1 MNCSLFFAYL
11 ITNIITNYILF
22 GYLSER
28 YNKKHSKYCN
38 LIVFIISSI
47 IVSLINILNIPVLN
61 LIVSLLNF
69 SIISVLFYKHYKF
82 HEYCH
87 DMIYLLVLIFLDS
100 LSFFIVG
107 FIYSSPKDILIFRIM
122 SSALVLLLFNMIIKK
137 YISYTKIENVPIRE
151 IIVYFIITLFYIFL
165 IYILSRDYDLIKE
178 QFSKTVIIFIVIAH
192 VFIDIIIYH
201 YLNFVGIFY
210 KLEKEMLEA
219 NKQEEIKNLYYT
231 NLRKNYDENR
241 KIIHDF
247 KNHLQILEHTYKHNF
262 EKASKIKNEIINDLN
277 NQTIKY
283 KSSSE
288 ILDMI
293 LYDKER
299 EANKHNI
306 CFDFKMEII
315 DLSFIS
321 DIDIITIFG
330 NLYDNA
336 IEANI
341 CDFDYKYINTSIYQI
356 KQTII
361 IRIENSCI
369 NHLSYSGRKI
379 RSTKNNHSGLG
390 LNNIKRKLENYDGFF
405 NISIQDNKCIVIIS
419 IPIKS

>member
-1 MNCSLFFAYL
+1 M
-11 ITNIITNYILF
+11 
-22 GYLSER
+22 
-28 YNKKHSKYCN
+28 
-38 LIVFIISSI
+38 
-47 IVSLINILNIPVLN
+47 
-61 LIVSLLNF
+61 
-69 SIISVLFYKHYKF
+69 
-82 HEYCH
+82 
-87 DMIYLLVLIFLDS
+87 
-100 LSFFIVG
+100 
-107 FIYSSPKDILIFRIM
+107 
-122 SSALVLLLFNMIIKK
+122 
-137 YISYTKIENVPIRE
+137 
-151 IIVYFIITLFYIFL
+151 
-165 IYILSRDYDLIKE
+165 
-178 QFSKTVIIFIVIAH
+178 
-192 VFIDIIIYH
+192 
-201 YLNFVGIFY
+201 
-210 KLEKEMLEA
+210 
-219 NKQEEIKNLYYT
+219 
-231 NLRKNYDENR
+231 
-241 KIIHDF
+241 
-247 KNHLQILEHTYKHNF
+247 
-262 EKASKIKNEIINDLN
+262 N

-379 RSTKNNHSGLG
+379 KSTKNNHSGLG